1 MLLYKLHGVT
11 EIRDHTGS
19 WASEKFLAPVR
30 AFFCCAGVTGRRGGH
45 LNRIYCM
52 LGTEYIL
59 STLRIILTDDSILRT
74 QCTEYFVTVL
84 TEQG

>member
-11 EIRDHTGS
+11 EIRDHT
-19 WASEKFLAPVR
+19 ASEKFLAPVR

-45 LNRIYCM
+45 LVC
-52 LGTEYIL
+52 TEYVL
-59 STLRIILTDDSILRT
+59 RTLRIILTDDSILRT